1 MTGLA
6 RRIGG
11 AELEVTI
18 ADMTTRRWRY
28 RQRRKLVASRRGRH
42 RGRPFCGG
50 LDV

>member
-18 ADMTTRRWRY
+18 ADMTTRR
-28 RQRRKLVASRRGRH
+28 
-42 RGRPFCGG
+42 
-50 LDV
+50 